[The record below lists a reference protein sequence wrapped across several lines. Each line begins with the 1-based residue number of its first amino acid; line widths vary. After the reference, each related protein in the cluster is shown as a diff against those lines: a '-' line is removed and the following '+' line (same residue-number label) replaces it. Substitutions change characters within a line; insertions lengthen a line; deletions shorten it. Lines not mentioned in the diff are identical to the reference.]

1 MTLKTM
7 TLFIVFVTHS
17 KYFLQSP
24 ILCLSFH
31 IEFMEAYMCG
41 SISDKPGPPRDLRA
55 TTVTEDSVT
64 LTWLAP
70 SDNGGSDVTS
80 YVVEKREALR
90 MTWQPVGT
98 TSDTT
103 IAVPNLSEGV
113 QYVFRV
119 SAVNKVGTGAPE
131 ELSRAIAAKSPHCK

>member
-1 MTLKTM
+1 M
-7 TLFIVFVTHS
+7 FI
-17 KYFLQSP
+17 YGL
-24 ILCLSFH
+24 
-31 IEFMEAYMCG
+31 IEFVH
-41 SISDKPGPPRDLRA
+41 SDKPGPPRDLRA
-55 TTVTEDSVT
+55 TVVTEDSVT

-90 MTWQPVGT
+90 MTWQPVAT
-98 TSDTT
+98 TPDTT
-103 IAVPNLSEGV
+103 ITVPNLSEGV